1 MGIREYLDPKVTK
14 RPIKMHLVI
23 NTVLLLGISVAGVYP
38 SCQRGREA
46 GYTLNSSSVCC
57 TAYTL
62 RQTAIHAQTHS

>member
-1 MGIREYLDPKVTK
+1 
-14 RPIKMHLVI
+14 MHLVI

-46 GYTLNSSSVCC
+46 GYTLDSSSVCC